1 MPRKGNRKRRHFR
14 AQPSDET
21 VTVAFFANSDPA
33 MVRSGRMKKAFVNAF
48 QKEAEQFCGLAAS
61 SLPMNGGDKLRLF
74 DGRNYD
80 LDKEDEGF
88 EDDEEFSLESGE
100 CEGQDRTR
108 NKKKSKKNPVE
119 EIKGMAFPLDM
130 WLTLS
135 AYIRP
140 EDVNNFALIC
150 KDAWIVTCTAAFWT
164 RMYRRYYHMGTTLPL
179 RLKLESIKHSRYLKA
194 GVVCSLFHLYEPFR
208 RRALD
213 ASMLP
218 DGTVASLQNAKCLL
232 SWYTT
237 TISKNQDKMWEFN
250 FKFKMQCLRGK
261 GRSQRCLLTHPVQY
275 REVNKNPEQDCCVLR
290 LTTPSY
296 SFMPALMG
304 MTLAQISL
312 SISSDMR
319 HEHAKLLFQDAPAQP
334 GRRVRSAPANLVV
347 LDPVLSVRVL
357 HWWHP
362 QYPCL

>member
-1 MPRKGNRKRRHFR
+1 MATFHSLLSLSCF
-14 AQPSDET
+14 ASL

-33 MVRSGRMKKAFVNAF
+33 MVRSGRMKKAFANAL
-48 QKEAEQFCGLAAS
+48 QKEAKQLCGLPTS
-61 SLPMNGGDKLRLF
+61 SLPMNSNDELGPF

-80 LDKEDEGF
+80 RDKEDE
-88 EDDEEFSLESGE
+88 
-100 CEGQDRTR
+100 
-108 NKKKSKKNPVE
+108 
-119 EIKGMAFPLDM
+119 IKGMDFPLDL

-150 KDAWIVTCTAAFWT
+150 KDAWIVTCTTAFWT

-179 RLKLESIKHSRYLKA
+179 RLKLEPIKHSRYLKA
-194 GVVCSLFHLYEPFR
+194 GVVRSLFHLYEPFR

-213 ASMLP
+213 ASTLP
-218 DGTVASLQNAKCLL
+218 DGMLASLHNAKCLL

-250 FKFKMQCLRGK
+250 FKFKMQCLRRK
-261 GRSQRCLLTHPVQY
+261 SSSQRCLPTLPVQY

-296 SFMPALMG
+296 SFMPAIMG
-304 MTLAQISL
+304 MTLLSL

-319 HEHAKLLFQDAPAQP
+319 HEHAKLLFQDAPVQP
-334 GRRVRSAPANLVV
+334 GRRVRSAPVSLVV